1 MRLGVQ
7 ALASLSELRIWQC
20 CGGGIGHSCSSDSI
34 PGLGTFI
41 SCKDSPKK
49 KKKLR
54 KDLRNYL
61 PIAHIKGG
69 SFCSSDNSRFERQRP
84 QLNGSHGN
92 KSCQNPIPRPP
103 SLEKTKENRA
113 VNAAS
118 LPTFLARASHYPFLD
133 KQEKDHFL
141 SSRREKKRPTET

>member
-1 MRLGVQ
+1 MAQWVKDLAMLWWWHRSQLQLGFDP
-7 ALASLSELRIWQC
+7 W
-20 CGGGIGHSCSSDSI
+20 
-34 PGLGTFI
+34 PGNFHKLQGQ
-41 SCKDSPKK
+41 SKKKK

-84 QLNGSHGN
+84 QLHGSHWN

-141 SSRREKKRPTET
+141 SSRGEKKRPTET